1 MGPIFR
7 YFRESRFR
15 ELDMR
20 GFESK
25 LFFEGQR
32 RRQYRARYYSLCLLS
47 TVIASYGILNGSPA
61 TVIGAMIIA
70 PMMTPIMATA
80 AALVMGDTQRDIR
93 SLTLVALGALLVL
106 LVSWLIGE
114 LHSAFNIISIAGNEQ
129 ITARI
134 APRSTDLIIALASG
148 AAGALALSRDDIAD
162 SLPGV
167 AIAISLVPPLCVA
180 GLCLAIGEQSA
191 AVGAVLLFLTN
202 FLSILLAGGGVFLLL
217 GLRQA
222 SGEGEGEGETGPARR
237 HAFKTVMVGLLLIS
251 IPLLGTS
258 SKLAQQAVTEH
269 RTIEATKQWLQGSG
283 YSIIKIGTGRRSV
296 TITIGGQGLIPPKER
311 LVETLRSRLRRSIT
325 VELSIVPI
333 QVETIDI
340 DLTEPRPERRK

>member
-80 AALVMGDTQRDIR
+80 AALVMGDTERDIR

-129 ITARI
+129 ITTRI

-222 SGEGEGEGETGPARR
+222 SGEGETGPARR

>member
-15 ELDMR
+15 ELDLR

-114 LHSAFNIISIAGNEQ
+114 LHSAFNIISIAGNDQ

-222 SGEGEGEGETGPARR
+222 SGEGEGETGPARR

-258 SKLAQQAVTEH
+258 SKLAQQAITEH

>member
-32 RRQYRARYYSLCLLS
+32 RRHYRARYYSLCLLS

-70 PMMTPIMATA
+70 PLMTPIMATA
-80 AALVMGDTQRDIR
+80 AALVMGDTERDIR

-217 GLRQA
+217 GLHQA
-222 SGEGEGEGETGPARR
+222 SGEGETWPARRR